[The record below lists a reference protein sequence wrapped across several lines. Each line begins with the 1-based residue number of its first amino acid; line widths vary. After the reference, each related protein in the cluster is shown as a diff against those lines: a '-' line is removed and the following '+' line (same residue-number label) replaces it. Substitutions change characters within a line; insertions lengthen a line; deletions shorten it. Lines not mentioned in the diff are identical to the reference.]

1 MPKIFSYFLLSIVLF
16 QIIFSFFYSSEIIT
30 QNNTLYQNQQDYQKL
45 KIENQNLEKTF
56 SDLSSIH
63 RLVENNQNTNLLFI
77 NQKIN
82 LK

>member
-16 QIIFSFFYSSEIIT
+16 QIIFSFFYSSHIIT

>member
-56 SDLSSIH
+56 SDLSSIN
-63 RLVENNQNTNLLFI
+63 RLIENNQNTNLIFI